1 MAGGYGWATVGV
13 RALSRV
19 SLSCRLALKV
29 ENVRRLVE
37 EVILL
42 LRRDEDLA
50 STHVPT
56 LSLRYAIAG
65 SVLMELAIENRIDTD
80 LEHLTL
86 IDATPIGDD
95 LLDPTLAEIAASEGH
110 DTRYWLERTAVRA
123 DEIHAGALNRLVD
136 EGVLERRVR
145 SSKRRSRSRAPEI
158 IDGEARREV
167 RMRVMAALLDDGIP
181 DPRDV
186 MLICLADAGGAFAEL
201 LSRREFATV
210 VPRVEQIRKLDLIG
224 QAVVRAIDDSQ
235 VAMAA
240 TMLHHAI

>member
-1 MAGGYGWATVGV
+1 M
-13 RALSRV
+13 L
-19 SLSCRLALKV
+19 
-29 ENVRRLVE
+29 RLVD

-50 STHVPT
+50 SMHVPT

-65 SVLMELAIENRIDTD
+65 SILMELAIEDRIDTD

-86 IDATPIGDD
+86 VDATPIGDE
-95 LLDPTLAEIAASEGH
+95 LVDPTLAEIAASEGH
-110 DTRYWLERTAVRA
+110 DTRYWLDRTAVRA

-136 EGVLERRVR
+136 RGILERRPQAHKGR
-145 SSKRRSRSRAPEI
+145 FQTRRPDI

-167 RMRVMAALLDDGIP
+167 RMRVMGVLLGDEIP

-186 MLICLADAGGAFAEL
+186 MLICLADAGGAFTEM

-210 VPRVEQIRKLDLIG
+210 VPRVEQIRKLELIG
-224 QAVVRAIDDSQ
+224 RAVLQAIDDSQ

-240 TMLHHAI
+240 TMLHHGI

>member
-1 MAGGYGWATVGV
+1 MGGV
-13 RALSRV
+13 L
-19 SLSCRLALKV
+19 
-29 ENVRRLVE
+29 RLVD

-50 STHVPT
+50 SVHVPT
-56 LSLRYAIAG
+56 LSLRYALAG

-80 LEHLTL
+80 LEHLSV
-86 IDATPIGDD
+86 IDATPIGDEFV
-95 LLDPTLAEIAASEGH
+95 DPTLAEIAASEGH
-110 DTRYWLERTAVRA
+110 DARYWLERTAVCA

-136 EGVLERRVR
+136 RGILERRPQTRTGRFR
-145 SSKRRSRSRAPEI
+145 SWRPDI

-167 RMRVMAALLDDGIP
+167 RMRVMGVLLGDEIP

-186 MLICLADAGGAFAEL
+186 MLICLADAGGAFTEM
-201 LSRREFATV
+201 LSRREFAAV

-224 QAVVRAIDDSQ
+224 RAVIQAIDDSQ

-240 TMLHHAI
+240 TMLHHGI